1 MKKHVSPHMVVS
13 LILGMMAPLSAQNL
27 SSNPVTSEAGLKAE
41 VSVIPGNYEVPA
53 LEKARGDVADE
64 QPVFTPQDAI
74 TLNEKENSSR
84 DVDSV
89 VDLDVLRNPSPYRKV
104 LVSTGGHPYQPSTES
119 LQAGLERISAV
130 YRESG
135 KPEKSSDCKAISLS
149 VEQRV
154 KLDVS
159 KVLEIVELEVGAN
172 PGCSCEIVKMAI
184 KASEADVQQ
193 VVAIV
198 ETAIHASPE
207 SMRIVSQCAIAA
219 MPESIEAVQ
228 ALLAKLDPNAGESG
242 YSSKSAKSA
251 KDAKGAVASIE
262 APPLPNPLDRP
273 PPGPP
278 IQPPYPFPTPVTNVN
293 PGGSNF

>member
-13 LILGMMAPLSAQNL
+13 LILGLIAPLSAQNL
-27 SSNPVTSEAGLKAE
+27 DSNQIPSESRLKAE
-41 VSVIPGNYEVPA
+41 TSALPGSYEVPA
-53 LEKARGDVADE
+53 VEKATGDLSDE
-64 QPVFTPQDAI
+64 QAAFTPQDAI

-89 VDLDVLRNPSPYRKV
+89 VDLDILRNPSPYRRV
-104 LVSTGGHPYQPSTES
+104 MVSTSGSPYETSTDS
-119 LQAGLERISAV
+119 LQTGLANISAV

-135 KPEKSSDCKAISLS
+135 KPEKSSDCEAISLS

-172 PGCSCEIVKMAI
+172 PGCACEIVKMAI
-184 KASEADVQQ
+184 KASEADVDK

-207 SMRIVSQCAIAA
+207 SMRIISQCAIAT
-219 MPESIEAVQ
+219 MPDSINAVQ
-228 ALLAKLDPNAGESG
+228 ALLAKLDPNAGETG

-251 KDAKGAVASIE
+251 KDSKDAKVASIE
-262 APPLPNPLDRP
+262 APPIGNPLDRP
-273 PPGPP
+273 PPWIIPPPP
-278 IQPPYPFPTPVTNVN
+278 IIVIPVTEVN
-293 PGGSNF
+293 PCGPRF

>member
-13 LILGMMAPLSAQNL
+13 LILGLIAPLSAQNL
-27 SSNPVTSEAGLKAE
+27 DNNQIPSEASLKAD
-41 VSVIPGNYEVPA
+41 VSVLPGSYEVPA
-53 LEKARGDVADE
+53 TEKARGDVADE

-89 VDLDVLRNPSPYRKV
+89 VDLDLLRNPSPYRKV
-104 LVSTGGHPYQPSTES
+104 MVSTGGNPYQPSTDS
-119 LQAGLERISAV
+119 LQAGLAKISAV

-172 PGCSCEIVKMAI
+172 PGCACEIVKTAI
-184 KASEADVQQ
+184 KASEADVPQ

-198 ETAIHASPE
+198 EAAIHASPE

-219 MPESIEAVQ
+219 VPESITAVQ
-228 ALLAKLDPNAGESG
+228 ALLAKLDPNAGETG
-242 YSSKSAKSA
+242 YSSKSAKDS
-251 KDAKGAVASIE
+251 KGAKVASIT

-278 IQPPYPFPTPVTNVN
+278 IEPPHPFPVPVTDVN
-293 PGGSNF
+293 PCGPKF